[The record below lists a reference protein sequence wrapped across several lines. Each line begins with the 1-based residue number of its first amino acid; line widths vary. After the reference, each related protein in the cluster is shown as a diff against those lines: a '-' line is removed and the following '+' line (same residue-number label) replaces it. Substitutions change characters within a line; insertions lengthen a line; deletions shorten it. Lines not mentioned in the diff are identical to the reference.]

1 MISLMLCVCVFPL
14 FTVSVSTNKKEK
26 PRCPLDHTEVCCV
39 GLHFSIQLV
48 TTESSRTTF
57 QITVCICVHI
67 SWLTLIVEA
76 VYSVNRGAL
85 VVSSQQ
91 KEVFWVFDL
100 VSQQQTDGLQGLLAS
115 VYVVA
120 QEQVVAL
127 WWKASIFKQPE
138 QIIVLPVNIT

>member
-1 MISLMLCVCVFPL
+1 MISLMLC
-14 FTVSVSTNKKEK
+14 TRVSSFYSFGINKQKRKTKVSSW
-26 PRCPLDHTEVCCV
+26 PHRGLLCF

-57 QITVCICVHI
+57 QITVCICVHL
-67 SWLTLIVEA
+67 SWLTLVVEA

-85 VVSSQQ
+85 MVSSQQ

-115 VYVVA
+115 VYVVP

>member
-1 MISLMLCVCVFPL
+1 M
-14 FTVSVSTNKKEK
+14 
-26 PRCPLDHTEVCCV
+26 
-39 GLHFSIQLV
+39 
-48 TTESSRTTF
+48 
-57 QITVCICVHI
+57 
-67 SWLTLIVEA
+67 
-76 VYSVNRGAL
+76 
-85 VVSSQQ
+85 VSSQQ

-138 QIIVLPVNIT
+138 QIIVLPMNIT

>member
-1 MISLMLCVCVFPL
+1 MISLMLC
-14 FTVSVSTNKKEK
+14 TRVSSFYSFGINKQKRKTKVSSW
-26 PRCPLDHTEVCCV
+26 PHRGLLL
-39 GLHFSIQLV
+39 LHFSIQLV

-76 VYSVNRGAL
+76 IYSVNRGAL